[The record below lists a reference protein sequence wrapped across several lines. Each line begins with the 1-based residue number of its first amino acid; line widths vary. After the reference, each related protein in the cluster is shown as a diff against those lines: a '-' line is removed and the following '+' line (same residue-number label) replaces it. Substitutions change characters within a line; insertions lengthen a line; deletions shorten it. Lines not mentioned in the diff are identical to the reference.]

1 MPHRADLLSRALAAA
16 ALAALA
22 GCSTVSDAAPEVEF
36 EALAPSR
43 PPEPQ
48 PEARI
53 SEAEIVRRPVA
64 SVDRLE
70 LGVTRDGRL
79 LTAYGAA
86 PTPGWFQALLRPRD
100 DGRLA
105 PDGFLEF
112 DFLAAP
118 PELNGADP
126 EALPAGPGVPA
137 QRAVRADRLLRGG
150 AVQTAAGIRVFA
162 ASGPPAA
169 IRLAP
174 PPATEG

>member
-1 MPHRADLLSRALAAA
+1 MPHRADVLSRALAAA

-22 GCSTVSDAAPEVEF
+22 GCSTVSDAAPDVEF

-43 PPEPQ
+43 PPEPE
-48 PEARI
+48 PEARL
-53 SEAEIVRRPVA
+53 SEAEVVRRPVA
-64 SVDRLE
+64 AVTDLE
-70 LGVTRDGRL
+70 LGVTRDGGL
-79 LTAYGAA
+79 LTARGQA
-86 PTPGWFQALLRPRD
+86 PTPGWFQAVLRPRD
-100 DGRLA
+100 GGRLA

-126 EALPAGPGVPA
+126 EARPAGSGTPA
-137 QRAVRADRLLRGG
+137 QRAVRADRLLRGRTLEG
-150 AVQTAAGIRVFA
+150 AAGIRVFP

>member
-1 MPHRADLLSRALAAA
+1 MPHRADVLSRAIAAA

-22 GCSTVSDAAPEVEF
+22 GCSSVSDAAPEVEF

-43 PPEPQ
+43 PPEAQ
-48 PEARI
+48 PDARI

-64 SVDRLE
+64 AVTGLE
-70 LGVTRDGRL
+70 LGVTRRGRL
-79 LTAYGAA
+79 LTAHGET
-86 PTPGWFQALLRPRD
+86 PTPGWFQAVLRPRGG
-100 DGRLA
+100 GRPA

-118 PELNGADP
+118 PELNGSDP
-126 EALPAGPGVPA
+126 ETLPSGPGTPA
-137 QRAVRADRLLRGG
+137 QRSVRADRLLSGS
-150 AVQTAAGIRVFA
+150 AVESAAGIRVFA

-174 PPATEG
+174 PPAAGG